1 MKYGLLFHYWMKD
14 AGKCNYLE
22 VAKKIKAAGSFCLSK
37 RFIIRMAATRRM
49 PSCT

>member
-22 VAKKIKAAGSFCLSK
+22 VARKSRPPVL
-37 RFIIRMAATRRM
+37 T
-49 PSCT
+49 